1 MSEVTQRRLTAIVSA
16 DVVGYTRLMQA
27 DEAGT
32 HKRLKSRYQDL
43 VAPKIE
49 EFGGRVVKLMGDG
62 LLAEFPSVVSAA
74 DWAVDMQNAVAAANE
89 SERQEHRITYRIGV
103 NLGDV
108 IVDGDDIYGDGV
120 NIAAR
125 LQEIADT
132 GGVCLSDDAHR
143 QVRGKIATEFVN
155 GGEAT
160 VKNVIEPV
168 RVWRWSPDQAAP
180 GSEPDEAVAPSLEE
194 VVTQSDKPAIAV
206 LPFDNMSGDS
216 EQAYFADGIAED
228 ITTELSRFGSLFV
241 VSRHSAFKY
250 RGAGLDLAHVGAE
263 LGVQYLLEGSVR
275 RGGDRVRITVQLID
289 TATGNH
295 VWAERYDRKLED
307 IFAIQDEIT
316 ETVASTV
323 AGRVQAI
330 GIDRAKRKRTENL
343 AAYDYLLKGL
353 DLHKG
358 GIVETETV
366 ERAVAMFDM
375 AIELDRGFARAH
387 AWRACSGSR
396 LWGDDVSDRQLDE
409 SLEIVKTA
417 LALDEGESET
427 HRIMGA
433 IYMWKRDF
441 ERAEMHMRRAIALN
455 PNDAHVAVKA
465 GMYFS
470 FAGQP
475 EEALASIR
483 RAMRLNPHH
492 PDWYWTELGLAFHTA
507 GDFPAAIEA
516 LVHNTAPTFFDL
528 ALLAASCAEVGR
540 VGEAATY
547 AKQLSEAKP
556 NATVAYFEARL
567 PYRRP
572 DDRARLIAGLRKAG
586 VAEA

>member
-1 MSEVTQRRLTAIVSA
+1 MERRLAAIVST
-16 DVVGYTRLMQA
+16 DIVGYSRLMGA

-32 HKRLKSRYQDL
+32 LARMKAHRRELWNP
-43 VAPKIE
+43 AIE
-49 EFGGRVVKLMGDG
+49 KHGGRVVGTAGDS
-62 LLAEFPSVVSAA
+62 LLVEYTSAVSAVESAIEVQEGMAAREA
-74 DWAVDMQNAVAAANE
+74 DQPDDQKMVLRV
-89 SERQEHRITYRIGV
+89 GV
-103 NLGDV
+103 NIGEV

-120 NIAAR
+120 NVAAR
-125 LQEIADT
+125 LQSIASPGGIYISGKVHDEVEGKLSATFADT
-132 GGVCLSDDAHR
+132 GE
-143 QVRGKIATEFVN
+143 QEI
-155 GGEAT
+155 
-160 VKNVIEPV
+160 KNIDRPV
-168 RVWRWSPDQAAP
+168 RVWRWPVDGVAAAARP
-180 GSEPDEAVAPSLEE
+180 ATPEGPPPIP
-194 VVTQSDKPAIAV
+194 DKPTIAV
-206 LPFDNMSGDS
+206 LPFDNMSGDP

-250 RGAGLDLAHVGAE
+250 RGDGSDLARVGRE

-289 TATGNH
+289 AESGNH

-330 GIDRAKRKRTENL
+330 GTDRAKRKRTENL
-343 AAYDYLLKGL
+343 EAYDYLLRGL

-358 GIVETETV
+358 GVIDTEIVEQ
-366 ERAVAMFDM
+366 AVAMFDK
-375 AIELDRGFARAH
+375 AIALDEGFARAH

-396 LWGDDVSDRQLDE
+396 LWGDDSSDQQLDE
-409 SLEIVKTA
+409 CLEIVKTA
-417 LALDEGESET
+417 LSLDEGESEA

-433 IYMWKRDF
+433 IYLWKRDF
-441 ERAEMHMRRAIALN
+441 ERAEKHIRRSIALN

-465 GMYFS
+465 GAYFS

-492 PDWYWTELGLAFHTA
+492 PEWYWLEFGLALHTA
-507 GDFPAAIEA
+507 GDYPSAIEA
-516 LVHNTAPTFFDL
+516 LLHNTAPSFLDL
-528 ALLAASCAEVGR
+528 ALLAASYAEVGR
-540 VGEAATY
+540 IAEANEC
-547 AKQLSEAKP
+547 AKRLLEKKP
-556 NATVAYFEARL
+556 NATVSYFRERL
-567 PYRRP
+567 PYRRQE
-572 DDRARLIAGLRKAG
+572 DLNRLVAGLQKAG
-586 VAEA
+586 VPEK